1 LVYQENLDD
10 EKPEELLCAIIDM
23 LFEVF
28 ERNLREVVC
37 QEVEKKFAALS
48 NSTKTSQLEL
58 SSWVFLQAAQIMIYL
73 ANIQRFAQQHPIHE
87 FSKVRYEESAR

>member
-1 LVYQENLDD
+1 
-10 EKPEELLCAIIDM
+10 M

-37 QEVEKKFAALS
+37 QEVEKRFSALS

-73 ANIQRFAQQHPIHE
+73 SNIQRFAQQHPIHE
-87 FSKVRYEESAR
+87 FSKVHYKKLAREANHDFPPPSK